1 MTKRKRRPNLFKSVL
16 RFFAFLIILADILV
30 PVAVIVPQLGGYV
43 PFAVV
48 SASMAPAIPV
58 GSMVYV
64 SYAEPETI
72 QPGEVITF
80 YMNVEAETTT
90 THRVVEND
98 TQKKAFVTKGDAN
111 EKVDIVPI
119 PYSSVLGR
127 VIFTI
132 PVLGFILLGI
142 NLIYGKIMYV
152 ASFVM
157 AVVLLAL
164 TR

>member
-1 MTKRKRRPNLFKSVL
+1 
-16 RFFAFLIILADILV
+16 
-30 PVAVIVPQLGGYV
+30 
-43 PFAVV
+43 
-48 SASMAPAIPV
+48 
-58 GSMVYV
+58 MVYV

-80 YMNVEAETTT
+80 YMNVEADTTT

-98 TQKKAFVTKGDAN
+98 TQKKVFVTKGDAN